1 MAIVDCGV
9 LCGYTEGHGATNCG
23 VAGLASGSSHA
34 PFWVPRSGDRKVRPG
49 ACGVWDTEGGPRTD
63 ISRVLCHLRDGDHLS
78 ATPVARRL

>member
-49 ACGVWDTEGGPRTD
+49 ACGVWDTEGGPRAA
-63 ISRVLCHLRDGDHLS
+63 ISRVLYPLRDGDHLS